1 MSKIKEKNLSVE
13 DLNLEILKN
22 KDELKLT
29 RFNIS
34 IGEES
39 NTSKV
44 NKIRKTIARLN
55 TKIVQAGVSNEWKKW

>member
-55 TKIVQAGVSNEWKKW
+55 TKIVQAGVSNE